1 MNLPGPETL
10 LYLALVIA
18 VILIAIIVVR
28 PAITATRGGKIFAF
42 MALFI
47 LPILCV
53 FGAASDHVERSKQT
67 TFCLSCHIM
76 EPYGK
81 SLYVDDA
88 AHIPAA
94 HFQNHRIPVDEACY
108 TCHTDYALYGG
119 VYAKL
124 RGLRHIYIQYL
135 GHPPQ
140 PDKIELYSPYNNR
153 ECLHCHLGARSFES
167 NAVHMAIMDSIKN
180 NEMSCVT
187 SGCHDTIHNIDSLTK
202 VKFWSPVQ

>member
-1 MNLPGPETL
+1 MHLPTPEAL
-10 LYLALVIA
+10 LYGLV
-18 VILIAIIVVR
+18 VISAFLIAMIVLR
-28 PAITATRGGKIFAF
+28 PAITESREGKMLAF
-42 MALFI
+42 TGFLI
-47 LPILCV
+47 LPAMC
-53 FGAASDHVERSKQT
+53 FSWGALEHIDRSKQT
-67 TFCLSCHIM
+67 AFCLSCHIM

-88 AHIPAA
+88 SYLAAA

-119 VYAKL
+119 FRAKL

-135 GHPPQ
+135 GKPPS
-140 PDKIELYSPYNNR
+140 PDKITLYSPYNNR

-167 NAVHMAIMDSIKN
+167 NAAHMAILDQLKS
-180 NEMSCVT
+180 NETSCLM
-187 SGCHDTIHNIDSLTK
+187 SGCHDTVHNVASLGK